1 MKLYPSDILEKI
13 EYNKIIDLLKEQA
26 ISDMGL
32 DLCMHLLPTTDKH
45 YIQKSI
51 RQIAEFK
58 ELQDSGFHFPSQSY
72 YNLSEPIAQLK
83 INDFVLAEEHLLQ
96 IKIFCETIGTIFTF
110 LDTHQTQAPILY
122 KLIDKLVFEKE
133 IILKIDAIID
143 ETATVRSNASKEL
156 ERIRKEQIQ
165 KVKEL
170 DQAFKRIAIQL
181 KNAGYTTDTAESI
194 RNGRRVVSVYAENKR
209 QIKGIIHDESESG
222 KTVYIE
228 PEETVFLNNEI
239 FELERAEK
247 REIYKILKTLCNEL
261 RYYTATLISYQ
272 EFIAQCDF
280 VRAKAKLSYLMEA
293 TEVGILDTPA
303 IKLMKAYH
311 PLLKIINKKNQKETV
326 PHTASINQE
335 QQIILVSG
343 PNAGGKSVTLKT
355 FALIQLMFQS
365 GLHIPVSN
373 TTELGI
379 FEQIFADVGD
389 SQSLEDELSTYSSR
403 LRYMKYFVEHANTK
417 TLFFIDEFGTGTDPV
432 FGGAMAES
440 ILKELLVKKA
450 KGIINTHYGNL
461 KIFAERNRNIVN
473 AAMIFDENTLSPTY
487 KMQIGKPGS
496 SYTFIIAKK
505 NELPDYIIQYAQ
517 KLVGNNIVKYE
528 DLLNKIESERKDIVK
543 AGDDLDK
550 QDKRLKELIRKFEI
564 QNKEIEYQKK
574 KLKYDYYLQKKE
586 FETKLEQEIQ
596 QVLKEVQKEKNVVEV
611 KAKEALKNIQIEK
624 ATSIQIIEKTKKELN
639 EKKSP
644 VKIVIGDA
652 VKITDTNEIGTVES
666 INKNKAQVV
675 FGHVKTWISIDLL
688 EHIDLSKQKKHT
700 PIAPIRNYE
709 NESSKYELDIRG
721 LMKEEAFPVLENF
734 LDNAILGNFNEVR
747 ILHGKG
753 TGILKSLVK
762 QYAKSYKEIKETY
775 HPAPE
780 FGGDGV
786 TMVKF
791 Y

>member
-1 MKLYPSDILEKI
+1 MKLYPSDILDKLEF
-13 EYNKIIDLLKEQA
+13 NKIIDLLKEQA
-26 ISDMGL
+26 ISEMGIA
-32 DLCMHLLPTTDKH
+32 LCAQLQPYADKSL
-45 YIQKSI
+45 IKKSLK
-51 RQIAEFK
+51 QISEFK
-58 ELQDSGFHFPSQSY
+58 ELQNSGFHFPSQNY
-72 YNLSEPIAQLK
+72 YNLAETIEQLK
-83 INDFVLAEEHLLQ
+83 INDYVLAEENLLQ
-96 IKIFCETIGTIFTF
+96 LRIFCDTIGTIFAF
-110 LDTHQTQAPILY
+110 LQTHKDIAPTLFQLTDEAIY
-122 KLIDKLVFEKE
+122 EVE
-133 IILKIDAIID
+133 ISKKIDLIID

-156 ERIRKEQIQ
+156 ERIRKEQIA

-170 DQAFKRIAIQL
+170 DQAFRRIAQQL

-228 PEETVFLNNEI
+228 PEETVYLNNEI

-247 REIYKILKTLCNEL
+247 REIYKILKTLCNDL
-261 RYYTATLISYQ
+261 RLYTNTIISYQ
-272 EFIAQCDF
+272 LFIAACDF
-280 VRAKAKLSYLMEA
+280 IRAKSKLSYLMDA
-293 TEVGILDTPA
+293 TEVGILDTPSM
-303 IKLMKAYH
+303 KLVRAYH
-311 PLLKIINKKNQKETV
+311 PLLKIINKKNNKETI

-365 GLHIPVSN
+365 GLHVPADN

-379 FEQIFADVGD
+379 FSQVMSDVGD

-403 LRYMKYFVEHANTK
+403 LRYMKYFVEHADSK

-440 ILKELLVKKA
+440 ILKELLNKKA

-473 AAMIFDENTLSPTY
+473 AAMIFDEEHLSPTY

-496 SYTFIIAKK
+496 SYTFVIAKK
-505 NELPDYIIQYAQ
+505 NELPENIIQYAQ

-574 KLKYDYYLQKKE
+574 KLKYDYYLQKQE

-596 QVLKEVQKEKNVVEV
+596 QVLKEVQKEKSSVEL
-611 KAKEALKNIQIEK
+611 KAKEALKNVQQEK
-624 ATSIQIIEKTKKELN
+624 VISTQLIDKTKKELHS
-639 EKKSP
+639 KKAP
-644 VKIVIGDA
+644 VVLQINDA
-652 VKITDTNEIGTVES
+652 VKIVDTNEIGTIES
-666 INKNKAQVV
+666 INKQKALVV
-675 FGHVKTWISIDLL
+675 FGHVKTWINMEML

-700 PIAPIRNYE
+700 PIAAIRHFD
-709 NESSKYELDIRG
+709 NESAKYELDIRG
-721 LMKEEAFPVLENF
+721 LMKEEAFPILENF
-734 LDNAILGNFNEVR
+734 LDKAILGNFNEVR

-753 TGILKSLVK
+753 SGILKSLVK

-786 TMVKF
+786 TMIKF
-791 Y
+791 N